1 MEACATLMHL
11 PYFTFTALLI
21 MGELTVYGIAVVV
34 KVKSKTNSSPLTQL
48 AMYTISC
55 PSHYILLTDALH
67 SYAFLACLRA
77 ITVGLE
83 VCGPDDP
90 RSKSSRL
97 PFIIQS
103 GQDG

>member
-1 MEACATLMHL
+1 MVMLA
-11 PYFTFTALLI
+11 F
-21 MGELTVYGIAVVV
+21 YGIALVV

-48 AMYTISC
+48 AMYTNISC
-55 PSHYILLTDALH
+55 ASHYIILTDAIH
-67 SYAFLACLRA
+67 TYVFLCCSRA

-103 GQDG
+103 CQDG